1 MEAEAAHEKRIA
13 HLQQMA
19 ARRMMKAGL
28 TKGWQTW
35 QDAYLERQRHL
46 RMLAGAAGRLMK
58 PKLTAALVH
67 WRVDWAT
74 ERERELLKGQALLK
88 RDQANAQARHAEE
101 LAKLKAEMEAAV
113 AAKEEEMKRMG
124 GDYLTKEQEH
134 AKSLAEKMEAEGVQ
148 AAAALRPER
157 RWWPWRRP
165 RLRHQPRRP
174 AHRGRRR

>member
-1 MEAEAAHEKRIA
+1 M
-13 HLQQMA
+13 
-19 ARRMMKAGL
+19 
-28 TKGWQTW
+28 
-35 QDAYLERQRHL
+35 

-113 AAKEEEMKRMG
+113 AAKEEEMREQMERMG
-124 GDYLTKEQEH
+124 GDILTREQEH
-134 AKSLAEKMEAEGVQ
+134 AKALAQ
-148 AAAALRPER
+148 
-157 RWWPWRRP
+157 
-165 RLRHQPRRP
+165 
-174 AHRGRRR
+174 